1 MIDVNKIRSDF
12 PILEQKVYGKPL
24 VYLDNAATTQKPQV
38 VLDQLIDFYTRR
50 NSNIHRG
57 THYLSEQASTAYED
71 TRSRVKDYIN
81 AGRTAEIVF
90 TKGTTESINL
100 VANSFGNAFIN
111 QGDEI
116 IISEME
122 HHSNLVPWQM
132 LGERKKATLK
142 VLPFDDN
149 GVLHLDVLE
158 SLISEKT
165 KLISV
170 TFVSNA
176 LGIINPVKEIIDLA
190 HDHDIPV
197 LIDGAQAVQHK
208 RIDVQDLD
216 CDFFTFSGHKMYA
229 ETGIGV
235 LFGKEK
241 WLEAMPPY
249 QSGGG
254 MINSVSL
261 ENTTFT
267 DLPLK
272 FEAGTPNIAAAL
284 SLKTAIDYISE
295 TGLDNIASH
304 EKSLMDY
311 LTQSL
316 SALHRI
322 MIYGAATPK
331 HGALS
336 FNLQSIDPYDA
347 GMILDK
353 MGIAIRTGVHCAE
366 PVMKHYGISGTIR
379 ASFAMY
385 NTLEEVDK
393 LIEGIQTVQDMLL

>member
-1 MIDVNKIRSDF
+1 
-12 PILEQKVYGKPL
+12 
-24 VYLDNAATTQKPQV
+24 
-38 VLDQLIDFYTRR
+38 
-50 NSNIHRG
+50 
-57 THYLSEQASTAYED
+57 
-71 TRSRVKDYIN
+71 
-81 AGRTAEIVF
+81 
-90 TKGTTESINL
+90 
-100 VANSFGNAFIN
+100 
-111 QGDEI
+111 
-116 IISEME
+116 
-122 HHSNLVPWQM
+122 
-132 LGERKKATLK
+132 
-142 VLPFDDN
+142 
-149 GVLHLDVLE
+149 
-158 SLISEKT
+158 
-165 KLISV
+165 
-170 TFVSNA
+170 
-176 LGIINPVKEIIDLA
+176 
-190 HDHDIPV
+190 
-197 LIDGAQAVQHK
+197 
-208 RIDVQDLD
+208 
-216 CDFFTFSGHKMYA
+216 MYA